1 VRAVNAAGMSPP
13 SPEVRLHVGNVP
25 APPYAP
31 ENLQATASGG
41 TVTFT
46 WSWPF
51 WQGVVTG
58 HRLVAGSGPGLSNLA
73 QVTLGAAT
81 QASFGGVPPGT
92 YYVRVHALNAAGA
105 SIASDDVAVVVR

>member
-1 VRAVNAAGMSPP
+1 M
-13 SPEVRLHVGNVP
+13 RLQVGNVA
-25 APPYAP
+25 APPYARQ
-31 ENLQATASGG
+31 NLQATAAGG

-58 HRLVAGSGPGLSNLA
+58 HGLVAGSGPGLSNLA

-92 YYVRVHALNAAGA
+92 YYVRMHALNAAGA
-105 SIASDDVAVVVR
+105 SIASDEVALVVR